1 MIIDKNET
9 AIARQ
14 NLANARELFDSYLN
28 KIFIDFANSYPSI
41 QLGTVTEKITKGS
54 SPKWQ
59 GINYVDSPG
68 ILFITSENVGV
79 NEIILEKTKYVEDKF
94 NEKDKK
100 SVLKKGDVLTN
111 IVGASIGRTAIYKMG
126 NSANINQAVCLIR
139 CWPEKLLNKYLCLL
153 LNSPFFRDIL
163 HQNEVNMARANLS
176 LTFFRNLNIPLP
188 SIEEQ
193 RKAVHDIHLLM
204 NKSQKLEAIY
214 QRKLEA
220 LAELKQSIL
229 QKAFTGQLT
238 P

>member
-1 MIIDKNET
+1 M
-9 AIARQ
+9 
-14 NLANARELFDSYLN
+14 
-28 KIFIDFANSYPSI
+28 
-41 QLGTVTEKITKGS
+41 
-54 SPKWQ
+54 
-59 GINYVDSPG
+59 
-68 ILFITSENVGV
+68 
-79 NEIILEKTKYVEDKF
+79 
-94 NEKDKK
+94 
-100 SVLKKGDVLTN
+100 
-111 IVGASIGRTAIYKMG
+111 
-126 NSANINQAVCLIR
+126 
-139 CWPEKLLNKYLCLL
+139 